1 MNKKLYVAIYILF
14 FLTMMMLGSVYT
26 YSIYRPFIENQFQ
39 VSITV
44 SGLPYMFSLGFYAIS
59 MLITGKLI
67 RKVALKILVLVG
79 AVLLVGSWIGVAF
92 STNMIMFT
100 FFYGVLMGISVGILY
115 GVALQ
120 FVQRYA
126 IYHPGLFVGLM
137 LLAFGLSSV
146 ILAPISR
153 LVIDVYS
160 TQTLFLY
167 YALFSG
173 VVTIPLIIIYPLDH
187 HDFHET
193 TSKSIPY
200 LRLLTIFTLST
211 MIGLMM
217 IGLTNTIGVSYYR
230 FDAVDVALIVSGLA
244 LLNALSRP
252 IFGYLLDHLGF
263 KKTAM
268 ISIGSI
274 VIASIINSFN
284 LGSSLILFSIGY
296 SMYWFNLGAWLS
308 IMPNYIK
315 KKHGKDMYASLYGK
329 VFLGYGI
336 SAILGTLFSSVILDF
351 FGNTLYLYVFIV
363 VLVSILFIF
372 IRKES
377 I

>member
-173 VVTIPLIIIYPLDH
+173 VVTIPLIIIYPLYH

-377 I
+377 E

>member
-1 MNKKLYVAIYILF
+1 MNKKLYVSIYILF

-26 YSIYRPFIENQFQ
+26 YSIYRPFIETQFQ

-59 MLITGKLI
+59 MLMTGKLI
-67 RKVALKILVLVG
+67 RKVALKILIVIG
-79 AVLLVGSWIGVAF
+79 AMLLAGSWIGVAF
-92 STNMIMFT
+92 STNIFMFT
-100 FFYGVLMGISVGILY
+100 LFYGVFMGISVGILY

-126 IYHPGLFVGLM
+126 TYHPGLFVGLM

-153 LVIDVYS
+153 LVIDMYS

-173 VVTIPLIIIYPLDH
+173 LVTIPIVIMYPWDH

-217 IGLTNTIGVSYYR
+217 IGLTNTIGVRYYQ
-230 FDAVDVALIVSGLA
+230 FDAVDVALIISGLA
-244 LLNALSRP
+244 LLNAISRP

-268 ISIGSI
+268 ISVVSI
-274 VIASIINSFN
+274 VVASIINSFN
-284 LGSSLILFSIGY
+284 LGSSMIIFGFGY

-329 VFLGYGI
+329 VFIGYGI

-351 FGNTLYLYVFIV
+351 FGDTLYLYVFILILAS
-363 VLVSILFIF
+363 VLFMF

>member
-274 VIASIINSFN
+274 GIASIINSFN

>member
-79 AVLLVGSWIGVAF
+79 AGLLVGSWIGVAF

-137 LLAFGLSSV
+137 LLAFGLSSE

-160 TQTLFLY
+160 TSNIIFILRFVQWCCYDTTLLSFILWIIMIFMKQPQSLFL
-167 YALFSG
+167 
-173 VVTIPLIIIYPLDH
+173 I
-187 HDFHET
+187 
-193 TSKSIPY
+193 
-200 LRLLTIFTLST
+200 
-211 MIGLMM
+211 
-217 IGLTNTIGVSYYR
+217 
-230 FDAVDVALIVSGLA
+230 
-244 LLNALSRP
+244 
-252 IFGYLLDHLGF
+252 
-263 KKTAM
+263 
-268 ISIGSI
+268 
-274 VIASIINSFN
+274 
-284 LGSSLILFSIGY
+284 
-296 SMYWFNLGAWLS
+296 
-308 IMPNYIK
+308 
-315 KKHGKDMYASLYGK
+315 
-329 VFLGYGI
+329 
-336 SAILGTLFSSVILDF
+336 
-351 FGNTLYLYVFIV
+351 
-363 VLVSILFIF
+363 
-372 IRKES
+372 
-377 I
+377 

>member
-1 MNKKLYVAIYILF
+1 
-14 FLTMMMLGSVYT
+14 MMMLGSVYT

-79 AVLLVGSWIGVAF
+79 AGLLVGSWIGVAF

>member
-1 MNKKLYVAIYILF
+1 
-14 FLTMMMLGSVYT
+14 
-26 YSIYRPFIENQFQ
+26 
-39 VSITV
+39 
-44 SGLPYMFSLGFYAIS
+44 
-59 MLITGKLI
+59 
-67 RKVALKILVLVG
+67 
-79 AVLLVGSWIGVAF
+79 
-92 STNMIMFT
+92 
-100 FFYGVLMGISVGILY
+100 
-115 GVALQ
+115 
-120 FVQRYA
+120 
-126 IYHPGLFVGLM
+126 
-137 LLAFGLSSV
+137 
-146 ILAPISR
+146 
-153 LVIDVYS
+153 
-160 TQTLFLY
+160 
-167 YALFSG
+167 
-173 VVTIPLIIIYPLDH
+173 
-187 HDFHET
+187 
-193 TSKSIPY
+193 
-200 LRLLTIFTLST
+200 
-211 MIGLMM
+211 M
-217 IGLTNTIGVSYYR
+217 IGLTNTIRVSYYR

>member
-79 AVLLVGSWIGVAF
+79 AGLLVGSWIGVAF

-263 KKTAM
+263 KKTAI

>member
-1 MNKKLYVAIYILF
+1 MNKKLYVSIYILF

-26 YSIYRPFIENQFQ
+26 YSIYRPFIETQFQ

-59 MLITGKLI
+59 MLMTGKLI
-67 RKVALKILVLVG
+67 RKVALKILIVIG
-79 AVLLVGSWIGVAF
+79 SMLLAGSWIGVAF
-92 STNMIMFT
+92 STNIFMFT
-100 FFYGVLMGISVGILY
+100 LFYGVFMGISVGILY

-126 IYHPGLFVGLM
+126 TYHPGLFVGLM

-153 LVIDVYS
+153 LVIELYS

-173 VVTIPLIIIYPLDH
+173 LVTIPIVIIYPWDH

-217 IGLTNTIGVSYYR
+217 IGLTNTIGVSYYQ
-230 FDAVDVALIVSGLA
+230 FDAADVALIISGLA

-268 ISIGSI
+268 ISVGSI
-274 VIASIINSFN
+274 VIASVINSFN
-284 LGSSLILFSIGY
+284 LGSSIIIFGFGY

-351 FGNTLYLYVFIV
+351 FGDTLYLYVFIMILASV
-363 VLVSILFIF
+363 LFIF

>member
-26 YSIYRPFIENQFQ
+26 YSIYRPFIETQFQ
-39 VSITV
+39 VSITI
-44 SGLPYMFSLGFYAIS
+44 SGLPYMFSLGFYALS
-59 MLITGKLI
+59 MLMTGKLI
-67 RKVALKILVLVG
+67 RKVALKILIVIG
-79 AVLLVGSWIGVAF
+79 AMLLAGSWIGVAF
-92 STNMIMFT
+92 STNIFMFT
-100 FFYGVLMGISVGILY
+100 LFYGVFMGISVGILY

-126 IYHPGLFVGLM
+126 SYHPGLFVGLM

-153 LVIDVYS
+153 LVIELYS

-173 VVTIPLIIIYPLDH
+173 LVTIPIVIIYPWDH

-200 LRLLTIFTLST
+200 IRLLTIFTLST

-217 IGLTNTIGVSYYR
+217 IGLTNNIGVSYYQ
-230 FDAVDVALIVSGLA
+230 FDAVDVALIISGLA
-244 LLNALSRP
+244 LLNAISRP

-268 ISIGSI
+268 ISVGSI
-274 VIASIINSFN
+274 VIASVINSFN
-284 LGSSLILFSIGY
+284 LGSSIIIFGFGY

-351 FGNTLYLYVFIV
+351 FGDTLYLYVFIMILASV
-363 VLVSILFIF
+363 LFIF

>member
-1 MNKKLYVAIYILF
+1 MNKKLYVSIYILF

-26 YSIYRPFIENQFQ
+26 YSIYRPFIETQFQ
-39 VSITV
+39 VSITI

-59 MLITGKLI
+59 MLMTGKLI
-67 RKVALKILVLVG
+67 RKVALKILIVIG
-79 AVLLVGSWIGVAF
+79 SMLLAGSWIGVAF
-92 STNMIMFT
+92 STNIFMFT
-100 FFYGVLMGISVGILY
+100 LFYGVFMGISVGILY

-126 IYHPGLFVGLM
+126 TYHPGLFVGLM

-153 LVIDVYS
+153 LVIELYS

-173 VVTIPLIIIYPLDH
+173 LVTIPIVIIYPWDH

-217 IGLTNTIGVSYYR
+217 IGLTNTIGVSYYQ
-230 FDAVDVALIVSGLA
+230 FDAVDVALIISGLA

-268 ISIGSI
+268 ISVGSI
-274 VIASIINSFN
+274 VIASVINVFN
-284 LGSSLILFSIGY
+284 LGSSIIIFGFGY

-351 FGNTLYLYVFIV
+351 FGDTLYLYVFIMILASV
-363 VLVSILFIF
+363 LFIF

>member
-1 MNKKLYVAIYILF
+1 MNKKLYVSIYILF

-26 YSIYRPFIENQFQ
+26 YSIYRPFIETQFQ

-59 MLITGKLI
+59 MLMTGKLI
-67 RKVALKILVLVG
+67 RKVALKILIVIG
-79 AVLLVGSWIGVAF
+79 AMLLAGSWIGVAF
-92 STNMIMFT
+92 STNIFMFT
-100 FFYGVLMGISVGILY
+100 LFYGVFMGISVGILY

-126 IYHPGLFVGLM
+126 TYHPGLFVGLM

-153 LVIDVYS
+153 LVIDMYS

-173 VVTIPLIIIYPLDH
+173 LVTIPIVIMYPWDH

-217 IGLTNTIGVSYYR
+217 IGLTNTIGVRYYQ
-230 FDAVDVALIVSGLA
+230 FDAVDVALIISGLA
-244 LLNALSRP
+244 LLNAISRP

-268 ISIGSI
+268 ISVVSI
-274 VIASIINSFN
+274 VVASIINSFN
-284 LGSSLILFSIGY
+284 LGSSMIIFGFGY

-329 VFLGYGI
+329 VFIGYGI

-351 FGNTLYLYVFIV
+351 FGDTLYLYVFIMILAS
-363 VLVSILFIF
+363 VLFMF

>member
-26 YSIYRPFIENQFQ
+26 YSIYRPFIETQFQ
-39 VSITV
+39 VSITI

-59 MLITGKLI
+59 MLMTGKLI
-67 RKVALKILVLVG
+67 RKVALKILIVIG
-79 AVLLVGSWIGVAF
+79 AMLLAGSWIGVAF
-92 STNMIMFT
+92 STNIFMFT
-100 FFYGVLMGISVGILY
+100 LFYGVFMGISVGILY

-126 IYHPGLFVGLM
+126 SYHPGLFVGLM

-153 LVIDVYS
+153 LVIELYS

-173 VVTIPLIIIYPLDH
+173 LVTIPIVIIYPWDH

-200 LRLLTIFTLST
+200 IRLLTIFTLST

-217 IGLTNTIGVSYYR
+217 IGLTNNIGVSYYQ
-230 FDAVDVALIVSGLA
+230 FDAVDVALIISGLA
-244 LLNALSRP
+244 LLNAISRP

-268 ISIGSI
+268 ISVGSI
-274 VIASIINSFN
+274 VIASVINSFN
-284 LGSSLILFSIGY
+284 LGSSIIIFGFGY

-351 FGNTLYLYVFIV
+351 FGDTLYLYVFIMILASV
-363 VLVSILFIF
+363 LFIF

>member
-1 MNKKLYVAIYILF
+1 MNKKLYISIYILF

-26 YSIYRPFIENQFQ
+26 YSIYRPFIETQFQ

-59 MLITGKLI
+59 MLMTGKLI
-67 RKVALKILVLVG
+67 RKVALKILIVIG
-79 AVLLVGSWIGVAF
+79 AMLLAGSWIGVAF
-92 STNMIMFT
+92 STNIFMFT
-100 FFYGVLMGISVGILY
+100 LFYGVFMGISVGILY

-126 IYHPGLFVGLM
+126 TYHPGLFVGLM

-153 LVIDVYS
+153 LVIDMYS

-173 VVTIPLIIIYPLDH
+173 LVTIPIVIMYPWDH

-217 IGLTNTIGVSYYR
+217 IGLTNTIGVRYYQ
-230 FDAVDVALIVSGLA
+230 FDAVDVALIISGLA
-244 LLNALSRP
+244 LLNAISRP

-268 ISIGSI
+268 ISVVSI
-274 VIASIINSFN
+274 VVASIINSFN
-284 LGSSLILFSIGY
+284 LGSSMIIFGFGY

-329 VFLGYGI
+329 VFIGYGI
-336 SAILGTLFSSVILDF
+336 SAILGTLFSSAILDF
-351 FGNTLYLYVFIV
+351 FGDTLYLYVFILILAS
-363 VLVSILFIF
+363 VLFMF

>member
-263 KKTAM
+263 KKTAI

-363 VLVSILFIF
+363 VLVSILFTF

>member
-1 MNKKLYVAIYILF
+1 MNKKLYISIYILF

-26 YSIYRPFIENQFQ
+26 YSIYRPFIETQFQ

-59 MLITGKLI
+59 MLMTGKLI
-67 RKVALKILVLVG
+67 RKVALKILIVIG
-79 AVLLVGSWIGVAF
+79 AMLLAGSWIGVAF
-92 STNMIMFT
+92 STNIFMFT
-100 FFYGVLMGISVGILY
+100 LFYGVFMGISVGILY

-126 IYHPGLFVGLM
+126 TYHPGLFVGLM

-153 LVIDVYS
+153 LVIDMYS

-173 VVTIPLIIIYPLDH
+173 LVTIPIVIMYPWDH

-217 IGLTNTIGVSYYR
+217 IGLTNTIGVRYYQ
-230 FDAVDVALIVSGLA
+230 FDAVDVALIISGLA
-244 LLNALSRP
+244 LLNAISRP

-268 ISIGSI
+268 ISVVSI
-274 VIASIINSFN
+274 VVASIINSFN
-284 LGSSLILFSIGY
+284 LGSSMIIFGFGY

-329 VFLGYGI
+329 VFIGYGI

-351 FGNTLYLYVFIV
+351 FGDTLYLYVFILILAS
-363 VLVSILFIF
+363 VLFMF

>member
-1 MNKKLYVAIYILF
+1 MNKKLYVSIYILF

-26 YSIYRPFIENQFQ
+26 YSIYRPFIETQFQ

-59 MLITGKLI
+59 MLMTGKLI
-67 RKVALKILVLVG
+67 RKVALKILIVIG
-79 AVLLVGSWIGVAF
+79 SMLLAGSWIGVAF
-92 STNMIMFT
+92 STNIFMFT
-100 FFYGVLMGISVGILY
+100 LFYGVFMGISVGILY

-126 IYHPGLFVGLM
+126 TYHPGLFVGLM

-153 LVIDVYS
+153 LVIELYS

-173 VVTIPLIIIYPLDH
+173 LVTIPIVIIYPWDH

-217 IGLTNTIGVSYYR
+217 IGLTNTIGVSYYQ

-268 ISIGSI
+268 ISVGSI
-274 VIASIINSFN
+274 VIASVINSFN
-284 LGSSLILFSIGY
+284 LGSSIIIFGFGY

-351 FGNTLYLYVFIV
+351 FGDTFYLYVFIMILASV
-363 VLVSILFIF
+363 LFIF

>member
-59 MLITGKLI
+59 MLITGKLM

>member
-39 VSITV
+39 ISITV
-44 SGLPYMFSLGFYAIS
+44 SGLPYMFSLGFYAMS
-59 MLITGKLI
+59 MLITGKLM
-67 RKVALKILVLVG
+67 RKVALKILILVG

-100 FFYGVLMGISVGILY
+100 LFYGVLMGISVGILY

-217 IGLTNTIGVSYYR
+217 IGLTNTIGISYYR
-230 FDAVDVALIVSGLA
+230 FDPVDVALIVSGLA

-363 VLVSILFIF
+363 VLVSVLFIF

>member
-79 AVLLVGSWIGVAF
+79 AGLLVGSWIGVAF

-100 FFYGVLMGISVGILY
+100 FFYGVLIGISVGILY

>member
-79 AVLLVGSWIGVAF
+79 AGLLVGSWIGVAF

>member
-1 MNKKLYVAIYILF
+1 MNKKLYVSIYILF

-26 YSIYRPFIENQFQ
+26 YSIYRPFIETQFQ

-59 MLITGKLI
+59 MLMTGKLI
-67 RKVALKILVLVG
+67 RKVALKILIVIG
-79 AVLLVGSWIGVAF
+79 SMLLAGSWIGVAF
-92 STNMIMFT
+92 STNIFMFT
-100 FFYGVLMGISVGILY
+100 LFYGVFMGISVGILY

-126 IYHPGLFVGLM
+126 TYHPGLFVGLM

-153 LVIDVYS
+153 LVIELYS

-173 VVTIPLIIIYPLDH
+173 LVTIPIVIIYPWDH

-217 IGLTNTIGVSYYR
+217 IGLTNTIGVSYYQ
-230 FDAVDVALIVSGLA
+230 FDAADVALIISGLA

-268 ISIGSI
+268 ISVGSI
-274 VIASIINSFN
+274 VIASVINSFN
-284 LGSSLILFSIGY
+284 LGSSIIIFGFGY

-351 FGNTLYLYVFIV
+351 FGDTFYLYVFIMILASV
-363 VLVSILFIF
+363 LFIF

>member
-1 MNKKLYVAIYILF
+1 MNKKLYITIYILF

-26 YSIYRPFIENQFQ
+26 YSIYRPFIETQFQ

-67 RKVALKILVLVG
+67 RKVALKILIVIG
-79 AVLLVGSWIGVAF
+79 AMLLAGSWIGVAF
-92 STNMIMFT
+92 STNIVMFT
-100 FFYGVLMGISVGILY
+100 LFYGVFMGISVGILY

-126 IYHPGLFVGLM
+126 TFHPGLFVGLM

-146 ILAPISR
+146 LLAPISR
-153 LVIDVYS
+153 LVIEMFS

-173 VVTIPLIIIYPLDH
+173 LVTIPIVIMYPWDH

-200 LRLLTIFTLST
+200 IRLLTIFTLST

-217 IGLTNTIGVSYYR
+217 IGLTNTIGVNYYL
-230 FDAVDVALIVSGLA
+230 FDAVDVALIISGLA

-274 VIASIINSFN
+274 ITASVINSFN
-284 LGSSLILFSIGY
+284 LGSSIMLFGFGY

-351 FGNTLYLYVFIV
+351 FGKTLYLYVFIM
-363 VLVSILFIF
+363 VLASVLFIF

-377 I
+377 E

>member
-1 MNKKLYVAIYILF
+1 MNKKLYITIYILF

-26 YSIYRPFIENQFQ
+26 YSIYRPFIETQFQ

-67 RKVALKILVLVG
+67 RKVALKILIVIG
-79 AVLLVGSWIGVAF
+79 AMLLAGSWIGVAF
-92 STNMIMFT
+92 STNIVMFT
-100 FFYGVLMGISVGILY
+100 LFYGVFMGISVGILY

-126 IYHPGLFVGLM
+126 TFHPGLFVGLM

-153 LVIDVYS
+153 LVIEMFS

-173 VVTIPLIIIYPLDH
+173 LVTIPIVIMYPWDH

-200 LRLLTIFTLST
+200 IRLLTIFTLST

-217 IGLTNTIGVSYYR
+217 IGLTNTIGVNYYL
-230 FDAVDVALIVSGLA
+230 FDAVDVALIISGLA

-274 VIASIINSFN
+274 ITASVINSFN
-284 LGSSLILFSIGY
+284 LGSSIMLFGFGY

-351 FGNTLYLYVFIV
+351 FGKTLYLYVFIM
-363 VLVSILFIF
+363 VLASVLFIF

-377 I
+377 E

>member
-1 MNKKLYVAIYILF
+1 MNKKLYISIYILF

-26 YSIYRPFIENQFQ
+26 YSIYRPFIETQFQ

-59 MLITGKLI
+59 MLMTGKLI
-67 RKVALKILVLVG
+67 RKVALKILIVIG
-79 AVLLVGSWIGVAF
+79 AMLLAGSWIGVAF
-92 STNMIMFT
+92 STNIFMFT
-100 FFYGVLMGISVGILY
+100 LFYGVFMGISVGILY

-126 IYHPGLFVGLM
+126 TYHPGLFVGLM

-153 LVIDVYS
+153 LVIDMYS

-173 VVTIPLIIIYPLDH
+173 LVTIPIVIMYPWDH

-217 IGLTNTIGVSYYR
+217 IGLTNTIGVRYYQ
-230 FDAVDVALIVSGLA
+230 FDAVDVSLIISGLA
-244 LLNALSRP
+244 LLNAISRP

-268 ISIGSI
+268 ISVVSI
-274 VIASIINSFN
+274 VVASIINSFN
-284 LGSSLILFSIGY
+284 LGSSMIIFGFGY

-329 VFLGYGI
+329 VFIGYGI
-336 SAILGTLFSSVILDF
+336 SAILGTLFSSAILDF
-351 FGNTLYLYVFIV
+351 FGDTLYLYVFILILAS
-363 VLVSILFIF
+363 VLFMF

>member
-1 MNKKLYVAIYILF
+1 MNKKLYVSIYILF

-26 YSIYRPFIENQFQ
+26 YSIYRPFIETQFQ

-59 MLITGKLI
+59 MLMTGKLI
-67 RKVALKILVLVG
+67 RKVALKILIVIG
-79 AVLLVGSWIGVAF
+79 SMLLAGSWIGVAF
-92 STNMIMFT
+92 STNIFMFT
-100 FFYGVLMGISVGILY
+100 LFYGVFMGISVGILY

-126 IYHPGLFVGLM
+126 TYHPGLFVGLM

-153 LVIDVYS
+153 LVIELYS

-173 VVTIPLIIIYPLDH
+173 LVTIPIVIIYPWDH

-217 IGLTNTIGVSYYR
+217 IGLTNTIGVSYYQ
-230 FDAVDVALIVSGLA
+230 FDAVDVALIISGLA

-268 ISIGSI
+268 ISLGSI
-274 VIASIINSFN
+274 VIASVINSFN
-284 LGSSLILFSIGY
+284 LGSSIIIFGFGY

-351 FGNTLYLYVFIV
+351 FGDTFYLYVFIMILASV
-363 VLVSILFIF
+363 LFIF

>member
-1 MNKKLYVAIYILF
+1 MNKKLYVSIYILF

-26 YSIYRPFIENQFQ
+26 YSIYRPFIETQFQ
-39 VSITV
+39 VSITI

-59 MLITGKLI
+59 MLMTGKLI
-67 RKVALKILVLVG
+67 RKVALKILIVIG
-79 AVLLVGSWIGVAF
+79 SMLLAGSWIGVAF
-92 STNMIMFT
+92 STNIFMFT
-100 FFYGVLMGISVGILY
+100 LFYGVFMGISVGILY

-126 IYHPGLFVGLM
+126 TYHPGLFVGLM

-153 LVIDVYS
+153 LVIELYS

-173 VVTIPLIIIYPLDH
+173 LVTIPIVIIYPWDH

-217 IGLTNTIGVSYYR
+217 IGLTNTIGVSYYQ
-230 FDAVDVALIVSGLA
+230 FDAVDVALIISGLA

-268 ISIGSI
+268 ISLGSI
-274 VIASIINSFN
+274 VIASVINSFN
-284 LGSSLILFSIGY
+284 LGSSIIIFGFGY

-351 FGNTLYLYVFIV
+351 FGDTFYLYVFIMILASV
-363 VLVSILFIF
+363 LFIF

>member
-1 MNKKLYVAIYILF
+1 MNKKLYVSIYILF

-26 YSIYRPFIENQFQ
+26 YSIYRPFIETQFQ

-59 MLITGKLI
+59 MLMTGKLI
-67 RKVALKILVLVG
+67 RKVALKILIVIG
-79 AVLLVGSWIGVAF
+79 SMLLAGSWIGVAF
-92 STNMIMFT
+92 STNIFMFT
-100 FFYGVLMGISVGILY
+100 LFYGVFMGISVGILY

-126 IYHPGLFVGLM
+126 TYHPGLFVGLM

-153 LVIDVYS
+153 LVIELYS

-173 VVTIPLIIIYPLDH
+173 LVTIPIVIIYPWDH

-217 IGLTNTIGVSYYR
+217 IGLTNTIGVSYYQ
-230 FDAVDVALIVSGLA
+230 FDAVDVALIISGLA

-268 ISIGSI
+268 ISVGSI
-274 VIASIINSFN
+274 VIASVINSFN
-284 LGSSLILFSIGY
+284 LGSSIIIFGFGY

-351 FGNTLYLYVFIV
+351 FGDTLYLYVFIMILASV
-363 VLVSILFIF
+363 LFIF